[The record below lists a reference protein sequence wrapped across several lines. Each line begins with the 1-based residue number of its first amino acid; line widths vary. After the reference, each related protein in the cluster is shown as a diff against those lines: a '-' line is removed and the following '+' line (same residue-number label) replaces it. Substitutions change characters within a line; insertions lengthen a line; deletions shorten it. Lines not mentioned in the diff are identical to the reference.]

1 MKNIL
6 FILLCVFTTQLF
18 SQTTQNTISEEK
30 FGLLSCKNFSKT
42 YIEEDMTYK
51 FVPILLCDDCYTGIR
66 YWIADE
72 LDIHVQGVDI

>member
-1 MKNIL
+1 MMCQIITYNHREDIDM
-6 FILLCVFTTQLF
+6 IVTC
-18 SQTTQNTISEEK
+18 EH
-30 FGLLSCKNFSKT
+30 CKVNKGE
-42 YIEEDMTYK
+42 EEDMTYK

>member
-1 MKNIL
+1 MAIVTCEN
-6 FILLCVFTTQLF
+6 
-18 SQTTQNTISEEK
+18 
-30 FGLLSCKNFSKT
+30 CKVNKGE
-42 YIEEDMTYK
+42 EEDMTYK

>member
-30 FGLLSCKNFSKT
+30 FGLLSCKNF
-42 YIEEDMTYK
+42 I
-51 FVPILLCDDCYTGIR
+51 FVIVNTKNFF
-66 YWIADE
+66 WIMN
-72 LDIHVQGVDI
+72 ITRSFFFFI

>member
-1 MKNIL
+1 MDIYSR
-6 FILLCVFTTQLF
+6 LCCSKGESRMIVTC
-18 SQTTQNTISEEK
+18 EH
-30 FGLLSCKNFSKT
+30 CKVNKGE
-42 YIEEDMTYK
+42 EEDMTYK